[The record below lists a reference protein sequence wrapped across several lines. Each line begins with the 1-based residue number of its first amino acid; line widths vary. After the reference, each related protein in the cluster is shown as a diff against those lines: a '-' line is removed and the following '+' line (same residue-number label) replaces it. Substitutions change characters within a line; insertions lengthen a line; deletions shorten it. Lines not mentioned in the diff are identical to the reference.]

1 MKIHHLNCASMCPH
15 GGRWL
20 QGEGGLF
27 SRANIVCHCLLIE
40 GRDGLILVDTG
51 LGTPVVSGAIELPA
65 ALRFSTQPALR
76 HEETAVAQLARLG
89 FSASDVRHIV
99 PTHLDFD
106 HAGALMDFPQAQ
118 VHVYDVE
125 LDAAYQPRTISE
137 RQRYL
142 KRLWKHQ
149 PQWQRHS
156 TSGERWRGFEA
167 VKALNAHDEEE
178 VLIVPMVGH
187 SRGHA
192 AVAVKTDSGWLLHC
206 GDAYFFHTEMAA
218 EPHCPPG
225 FRLFQAALAHDN
237 KARLANQKRLHEA
250 KNANDDLTVFCAHC
264 PHELRALQKNH

>member
-27 SRANIVCHCLLIE
+27 SRATIVCHCLLIE

-51 LGTPVVSGAIELPA
+51 LGMPLTTRDLPLPKALMLTMQPVLDP
-65 ALRFSTQPALR
+65 Q
-76 HEETAVAQLARLG
+76 ETALAQIQKLG
-89 FSASDVRHIV
+89 FKAGDVRHIV

-125 LDAAYQPRTISE
+125 LDAALAPRTISE

-149 PQWQRHS
+149 PLWQRHR
-156 TSGERWRGFEA
+156 TTGELWRGFEA
-167 VKALNAHDEEE
+167 VQALGGQDDEE
-178 VLIVPMVGH
+178 VLIVPVVGH

-192 AVAVKTDSGWLLHC
+192 AVAVKTGDGWLLHC

-218 EPHCPPG
+218 QPHCPPG
-225 FRLFQAALAHDN
+225 LGFFQTALAHDN
-237 KARLANQKRLHEA
+237 AARRANQKRLHQA
-250 KNANDDLTVFCAHC
+250 KHAHSDLTVFCAHC
-264 PHELRALQKNH
+264 PHELRAHQVH